1 MTTRSLGIAI
11 AVAMLTTSLA
21 SAGQGAPPKAPL
33 RPVVDEYHG
42 TKVSDPYRYLENLK
56 APEVQAWVKAQADH
70 TAAVLGQIPGRNK
83 LLERIQELDA
93 ATAFRVRSVVRL
105 ADGTLFFRKQPA
117 AAKLPKLYVRD
128 ARTKHDQLLIDPELI
143 ASPDGQHFALEFYL
157 PSPSGKY
164 VLYGLAK
171 GGSEQITLHVLET
184 ASKRELPDVIDRIE
198 NAYSIPTWLPEEKGF
213 VYARRQQLAPGAPAT
228 DGFKNSRAYLHRLG
242 SDPNQD
248 PLVLGVGSSPAV
260 KLLDTDFPSVI
271 VPRGAT
277 HAVAQIKQ
285 GDSNE
290 LALYSAA
297 IDQLGKPATPWK
309 KICDFSDQVEEFA
322 VHGNT
327 IFLKT
332 AKNSPRY
339 QVKATPLDK
348 PDLSKATVVVPP
360 GDAVVD
366 SLAAAQDAIYINVLD
381 GGQVLVWRYDLAT
394 RKAEPLP
401 LPDGM
406 SGYISSAST
415 QVAGVLVDTASYIK
429 GKTIV
434 AYDPATRQWSDTGLQ
449 PRGAFDDV
457 TGYVVDEVKVKSH
470 DGTLVPLSIVHRSGI
485 KLDGKNPTLLE
496 GYGAYGMSWTPWFD
510 PTLLAWLERG
520 GVWAVAHVRGGGE
533 YGKPWHEAGR
543 MLTKPNTWKDFVACG
558 QYLVDK
564 KFTSPGKLAGRGG
577 SAGGILI
584 GRAITER
591 PDLFGAVIANVGMS
605 DLLRAETTTNGVPN
619 IQEFGTVKTADG
631 FKGLYAMST
640 LHHVVDRTRY
650 PAVLL
655 THGIND
661 PRVDPWMSFKLA
673 ARLQAATASKKP
685 VLLRVDYDAGHG
697 IGSTKLQYQ
706 QEMADTFAFLLWQ
719 FGEQDFQPRAVKK

>member
-1 MTTRSLGIAI
+1 MSTRSFLVAL
-11 AVAMLTTSLA
+11 AVACVTTSIA
-21 SAGQGAPPKAPL
+21 SAEQGAPPKAPV
-33 RPVVDEYHG
+33 RPVVDAYQD

-56 APEVQAWVKAQADH
+56 DPEVQAWVKAQAEY
-70 TAAVLGQIPGRNK
+70 TAAALGQIPGRNQ
-83 LLERIQELDA
+83 LLERIKEFDA
-93 ATAFRVRSVVRL
+93 ATAFRVRSVMQL

-117 AAKLPKLYVRD
+117 AAKMPKLFVRD
-128 ARTKHDQLLIDPELI
+128 PKTKNDQLLIDPELI
-143 ASPDGQHFALEFYL
+143 KSSDDQHFALEFYL
-157 PSPSGKY
+157 PSPSGKH

-198 NAYSIPTWLPEEKGF
+198 NAYSIPTWLSDESGF
-213 VYARRQQLAPGAPAT
+213 VYARRQLLAPGAPAT
-228 DGFKNSRAYLHRLG
+228 DGFKNSRVYLHRLG

-248 PLVLGVGSSPAV
+248 ALVLGVGTSPAV
-260 KLLDTDFPSVI
+260 KLVDTDFPSVI

-285 GDSNE
+285 GDNNE

-297 IDQLGKPATPWK
+297 IDQLGKPNTAWQ
-309 KICDFSDQVEEFA
+309 KICDFSDQVEDYA
-322 VHGNT
+322 VLGNT
-327 IFLKT
+327 IYLKT
-332 AKNSPRY
+332 AKDAPRY
-339 QVKATPLDK
+339 QVVATPLDR
-348 PDLSKATVVVPP
+348 PDLAKASVVVPA
-360 GDAVVD
+360 GDAVID
-366 SLAAAQDAIYINVLD
+366 GLAAAKDAIYLNVLD
-381 GGQVLVWRYDLAT
+381 GGQELVQRYDVAK
-394 RKAEPLP
+394 RKVEPLP
-401 LPDGM
+401 LPDGW

-434 AYDPATRQWSDTGLQ
+434 KYDPATRQWSDTGLQ
-449 PRGAFDDV
+449 PKGAFDDV
-457 TGYVVDEVKVKSH
+457 AGYVVDEVKVKSH
-470 DGTLVPLSIVHRSGI
+470 DGTLVPLSIVHQTGI
-485 KLDGKNPTLLE
+485 KLDGNNPTLLE

-543 MLTKPNTWKDFVACG
+543 MLTKPNTWKDFIACG
-558 QYLVDK
+558 QYLIDK
-564 KFTSPGKLAGRGG
+564 KFTSASRLAGRGG

-591 PDLFGAVIANVGMS
+591 PDLFGAGIDNVGMS
-605 DLLRAETTTNGVPN
+605 DTVRAETTTNGVPN

-631 FKGLYAMST
+631 FKGLYEMSA
-640 LHHVVDRTRY
+640 LHHVVDKTRY

-661 PRVDPWMSFKLA
+661 PRVDPWMSFKMA

-706 QEMADTFAFLLWQ
+706 EEMADTFAFLLWQ
-719 FGEQDFQPRAVKK
+719 FGDKDFQPKATKR